1 MGKEDGVGDGVGY
14 GWQEEEGGKERER
27 GKGREE
33 REKGRGREER
43 ERGKGGEGRK
53 REGKDRR
60 KQKKAGYWFKAWA
73 MNYKGK
79 RICNSVNSKIAVV
92 AN

>member
-1 MGKEDGVGDGVGY
+1 MVWEMVGRRKRERRGRK
-14 GWQEEEGGKERER
+14 EEGGK
-27 GKGREE
+27 
-33 REKGRGREER
+33 ER